1 MLLDLSQADKPS
13 TPVSKV
19 TTPTCSGAPTLPGSS
34 GVKSA
39 VPGVVLPPGAYP
51 PFSLVA
57 GGVGGSR
64 SSDTSP
70 YNSVAPSPYS
80 RPPMV
85 GFQREQ
91 FPCTFGI
98 RTLYNQTFPVNV
110 LWIVNLFYYIYLNP
124 GHVHWASK
132 ISFRHAFVI
141 GGMCTVE

>member
-1 MLLDLSQADKPS
+1 MCIEFLSLKATNLLLQKINLASCSGELLKLLNIRSGHVRHWSRVVLLLDLPQADKPS

-85 GFQREQ
+85 GFQKE
-91 FPCTFGI
+91 
-98 RTLYNQTFPVNV
+98 
-110 LWIVNLFYYIYLNP
+110 
-124 GHVHWASK
+124 
-132 ISFRHAFVI
+132 
-141 GGMCTVE
+141 